1 MGKGTIATTNYKAFD
16 KLYTGTQNAMWKLAE
31 MAFELSLDDLTGF
44 RAHCINDLAMSKGT
58 VSKLI
63 SSGEIISEMKR
74 VGLTTNNYSVVYE
87 LNPVKE
93 QMDEYSNELANTV
106 DKPFSEMTLRE
117 VRESVKHYFGEDENT
132 IEEPNEP
139 DEEPAKDNEPDEE
152 PAEDNEP
159 IVHESTLRADL
170 VGIYEKIFSMSVYK
184 QSLKNDILTDLASII
199 AGL

>member
-1 MGKGTIATTNYKAFD
+1 MEKGTITTNNYKAFD

-31 MAFELSLDDLTGF
+31 MAFELSLEDLTGF
-44 RAHCINDLAMSKGT
+44 RAHCINDLSMSKGT

-63 SSGEIISEMKR
+63 SSGEIISEMSR

-93 QMDEYSNELANTV
+93 QMDEYSNELATIS

-117 VRESVKHYFGEDENT
+117 VRESVKQYFGEDENT
-132 IEEPNEP
+132 IEEPAEP
-139 DEEPAKDNEPDEE
+139 EETEE
-152 PAEDNEP
+152 DEP
-159 IVHESTLRADL
+159 IVHESTLKADL
-170 VGIYEKIFSMSVYK
+170 SEIYDKILSMSVYK
-184 QSLKNDILTDLASII
+184 QSLKEDILTDLAEII